1 MDKRSFIFI
10 LALSIALFFVN
21 VWILPPIVEPQVVE
35 PVSLQQNPAER
46 FYVLENA
53 TQQIV
58 FSNFGGAIKEIN
70 LPFQTGK
77 DTLSIVRPI
86 EFDREIEKESPQNA
100 LYPLMPA
107 TFFDKKSETIEPYTP
122 QNGGYTPLLRR
133 SVKNKTSGFSY
144 LIAPKFYMGQ
154 LLNQEGE
161 YEGETF
167 QMTKLTADSIEFS
180 GTINGQKVVKN
191 YQLVSPYGFEMTVS
205 LKNANTKALYLSNGI
220 GEVELISGSY
230 DPKIQTLQVRGEKTY
245 LEKTDLPSKDVGDYP
260 SQNSLWISSSNGFFG
275 TILSPDNTTAQP
287 GFIARKIEGENCPTR
302 LHLIDQK
309 YDLYPVKSYPAYQVC
324 KQIIPQNGSF
334 TFRFYAGPY
343 EEKMLTM
350 AQENYTQNPQFA
362 QAQAVQGWF
371 SFISAPF
378 VRLMFFIMKICYAFT
393 NSWGVS
399 IMAFTLVLR
408 LLTSPLNNYSTKAM
422 QAQAQIQPEV
432 KALEARYKKDPTKLR
447 AEIMKLYSEKKINP
461 LMGCLPNLIQIPF
474 LIGIFDLL
482 KTNFELRGV
491 PFLIPSWIPNLA
503 APDILFSWGY
513 PLPFIGN
520 EFHLLPI
527 ITGLIMFVQTKLS
540 SPAMTASTEE
550 SQRQAATM
558 QMLMPVILTL
568 FFYNLAA
575 GLNIYFAFSTF
586 LGVAQQFLMMK
597 ISQKPKIQILKK

>member
-21 VWILPPIVEPQVVE
+21 VWILPPVSAPKAQEAI
-35 PVSLQQNPAER
+35 SLQQNPSER

-58 FSNFGGAIKEIN
+58 FSNLGGAIKEIN
-70 LPFQTGK
+70 LPFQTSK

-86 EFDREIEKESPQNA
+86 EFDRQIEKESPQNA
-100 LYPLMPA
+100 SYPLMAA
-107 TFFDKKSETIEPYTP
+107 TFFDKTTDTIKPYNP
-122 QNGGYTPLLRR
+122 IKGGYTPLLRR
-133 SVKNKTSGFSY
+133 STKNNNGGFNF

-154 LLNQEGE
+154 LINQDGE
-161 YEGETF
+161 YEGGAF
-167 QMTKLTADSIEFS
+167 QMTKLTAESIEFS
-180 GTINGQKVVKN
+180 GTINGQKVVKS
-191 YQLVSPYGFEMTVS
+191 YELMSPYGFKMS
-205 LKNANTKALYLSNGI
+205 ISFGNASNRALFLTNGI
-220 GEVELISGSY
+220 SEVELISGAY
-230 DPKIQTLQVRGEKTY
+230 APMIQTLQVQGEKTY
-245 LEKTDLPSKDVGDYP
+245 LEKTDLPSKETGDYP
-260 SQNSLWISSSNGFFG
+260 AQRPLWISSSNGFFG
-275 TILSPDNTTAQP
+275 TILSPDNNTSQP
-287 GFIARKIEGENCPTR
+287 GYTARKIEGENCPTR

-324 KQIIPQNGSF
+324 KQILPQNGTF

-343 EEKMLTM
+343 EEKMLTL
-350 AQENYTQNPQFA
+350 AAENYAQNPQFE
-362 QAQAVQGWF
+362 QAQSVQGWF

-378 VRLMFFIMKICYAFT
+378 VRFMFFIMKICYAFT

-408 LLTSPLNNYSTKAM
+408 ILTSPLNNYSTKAM
-422 QAQAQIQPEV
+422 QAQAQIQPEI

-447 AEIMKLYSEKKINP
+447 AEIMKLYAEKKINP
-461 LMGCLPNLIQIPF
+461 LSGCLPNLIQIPF

-491 PFLIPSWIPNLA
+491 PFLITSWIPNLA

-527 ITGLIMFVQTKLS
+527 ITGLIMFVQTKVS
-540 SPAMTASTEE
+540 SPSMTAATEE

-558 QMLMPVILTL
+558 QMLMPIMLTL

-586 LGVAQQFLMMK
+586 LGVAQQFVMMK
-597 ISQKPKIQILKK
+597 ITQKSKIQNLKK